1 MHQIASEAR
10 EIQGWKAKLLRHFP
24 VVPTNKPSR
33 NGWIDIYVLIYASTC
48 PNSKHKTSNIVPLIF
63 LTHQDQHRVA
73 RVPWAA
79 GLVVHRLGPVEE
91 ACRVWGEHLIIFLFC
106 RIIIP
111 LLANYI
117 YTVFGTAE
125 ECVPLTPPLNWPPP
139 GEPRHGLHLKCQT
152 PFQQKRRSEDKHSG
166 ALRRFGH
173 RTKRIHHFI
182 NSCHLHCNIKM
193 NEKWLT

>member
-63 LTHQDQHRVA
+63 LTHQDQHHVA
-73 RVPWAA
+73 RVPWVAV
-79 GLVVHRLGPVEE
+79 LVVQRLGPVEE
-91 ACRVWGEHLIIFLFC
+91 VCRVWGEHLIIFLFC
-106 RIIIP
+106 RIIP

-117 YTVFGTAE
+117 YTVFDTAE
-125 ECVPLTPPLNWPPP
+125 ECVPPSHLPST
-139 GEPRHGLHLKCQT
+139 GPRQASLVMVSISSARLHFNRGGGVKTNTLVLLGDWGIGQN
-152 PFQQKRRSEDKHSG
+152 
-166 ALRRFGH
+166 A
-173 RTKRIHHFI
+173 HH
-182 NSCHLHCNIKM
+182 LY
-193 NEKWLT
+193 

>member
-63 LTHQDQHRVA
+63 ATHQDQHRVA

-79 GLVVHRLGPVEE
+79 GPVVHRLSPVEE
-91 ACRVWGEHLIIFLFC
+91 VCRVWGEHLIIFLFC
-106 RIIIP
+106 RIIP

-117 YTVFGTAE
+117 YTVFVMSGWTAE
-125 ECVPLTPPLNWPPP
+125 EWVCRPDTSPQLAPARRASSWSPSQVPDSISTEEEEW
-139 GEPRHGLHLKCQT
+139 RQT
-152 PFQQKRRSEDKHSG
+152 LWWGF
-166 ALRRFGH
+166 
-173 RTKRIHHFI
+173 
-182 NSCHLHCNIKM
+182 
-193 NEKWLT
+193 

>member
-73 RVPWAA
+73 RVPWVAV
-79 GLVVHRLGPVEE
+79 LVVQRLGPVEE
-91 ACRVWGEHLIIFLFC
+91 VCRVWGEHLIIFLFC
-106 RIIIP
+106 RIIP

-117 YTVFGTAE
+117 YTVFDTAE
-125 ECVPLTPPLNWPPP
+125 ECVPPSHLPST
-139 GEPRHGLHLKCQT
+139 GPRQASLVMVSISSARLHFNRGGGVKTNTLMRLLVSSHK
-152 PFQQKRRSEDKHSG
+152 KH
-166 ALRRFGH
+166 
-173 RTKRIHHFI
+173 IMFI
-182 NSCHLHCNIKM
+182 NSCLLQH
-193 NEKWLT
+193 

>member
-1 MHQIASEAR
+1 MHQIASAAR
-10 EIQGWKAKLLRHFP
+10 EIQGWKAKLLRHF
-24 VVPTNKPSR
+24 
-33 NGWIDIYVLIYASTC
+33 YVLIYIYASTC

-73 RVPWAA
+73 RVPWVA
-79 GLVVHRLGPVEE
+79 GPVVRRLGPVEE
-91 ACRVWGEHLIIFLFC
+91 ACRVRGEHLIIFLFC
-106 RIIIP
+106 RIIP

-152 PFQQKRRSEDKHSG
+152 SRHP
-166 ALRRFGH
+166 
-173 RTKRIHHFI
+173 
-182 NSCHLHCNIKM
+182 LHCNRGGGVKTNTLVLLGDWGIGQ
-193 NEKWLT
+193 NAHHLY